1 MGQMSIYAKP
11 KQIVITGASSG
22 LGKALALHYAA
33 SGVTLGLI
41 GRHEGRLDDV
51 ANQCREKGANVLVGV
66 IDVTDAQRLKSWM
79 VSFDALYPIDLC
91 VANAGVSA
99 GTGNGEENAAQVKEI
114 LDVNVAGVINT
125 FYAVIDP
132 MKQRKAGQIAVISSL
147 AGWFGV
153 PGAPAYNA
161 SKAAVRIFGQSW
173 RGLYQPFGIAVNVIC
188 PGFIKT
194 PMTDVNNFDMPFL
207 MEADKAAARMAKGL
221 ARNTGLI
228 TFPLRLFSVVRLL
241 SMLPEPF
248 VTWLGRKLPTKPA
261 Q

>member
-1 MGQMSIYAKP
+1 MPIYAKP
-11 KQIVITGASSG
+11 KHIVITGASSG
-22 LGKALALHYAA
+22 LGKALALHYAT
-33 SGVTLGLI
+33 SGVTLGLV
-41 GRHEGRLDDV
+41 GRHEGRLDYV
-51 ANQCREKGANVLVGV
+51 ANQCREKGANVLIGIV
-66 IDVTDAQRLKSWM
+66 DVTDAVHLKSWM
-79 VSFDALYPIDLC
+79 TSFDALYPIDLC
-91 VANAGVSA
+91 IANAGVSA
-99 GTGNGEENAAQVKEI
+99 GTGNGEENADQVKEI
-114 LDVNVAGVINT
+114 FDINVAGVVNT
-125 FYAVIDP
+125 FYAVIEP

-173 RGLYQPFGIAVNVIC
+173 RGLYHPFGIAVNVVC

-194 PMTDVNNFDMPFL
+194 PMTDVNNFKMPFL
-207 MEADKAAARMAKGL
+207 MESQEAAARIAKGL
-221 ARNTGLI
+221 ARNRGLI

-241 SMLPEPF
+241 SMLPEPC